1 MDLVVFGANGP
12 TGRQV
17 VRQALAAGHHV
28 AAVTRKP
35 DEFPV
40 AHSELTV
47 VTADVTDAAAVARAV
62 AGQRAVISTYGV
74 PYSRKPIT
82 VYSQGMENITRAMAD
97 RGVARLVC
105 VSSTTVATGEA
116 PGESVY
122 WRKVVIPLLR
132 NVIGRTLYDDM
143 QRMEEIVA
151 ATDLDWTIMQPAGL
165 FDAAEPTTDYEVA
178 PHRLRGRFTSRAD
191 LALAL
196 VAEATEPRHSRSIV
210 EIITRSELPSPL
222 ATVLKEAFG
231 VDPARLTRRA
241 SSSS

>member
-17 VRQALAAGHHV
+17 VLLALAAGHHV
-28 AAVTRKP
+28 PAVTRKP

-47 VTADVTDAAAVARAV
+47 VTADVTDADAVARAL

-97 RGVARLVC
+97 RGVA
-105 VSSTTVATGEA
+105 
-116 PGESVY
+116 
-122 WRKVVIPLLR
+122 
-132 NVIGRTLYDDM
+132 
-143 QRMEEIVA
+143 
-151 ATDLDWTIMQPAGL
+151 
-165 FDAAEPTTDYEVA
+165 
-178 PHRLRGRFTSRAD
+178 PHRLRGRFASRAD
-191 LALAL
+191 LAQAL

-222 ATVLKEAFG
+222 ANVLKEAFG